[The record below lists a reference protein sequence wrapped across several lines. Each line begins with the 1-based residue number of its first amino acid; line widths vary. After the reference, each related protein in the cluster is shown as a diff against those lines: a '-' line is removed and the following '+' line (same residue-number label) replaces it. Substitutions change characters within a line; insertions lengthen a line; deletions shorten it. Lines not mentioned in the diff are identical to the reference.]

1 MQIKTVGLV
10 VLCFYFQLN
19 LLLLVK
25 YIALLAMAKI
35 VPTHPHLITEYQ
47 DTIFTSIN
55 DQDISIRMRALD
67 LISAMVNLISWMLEN
82 TTFKIMPYSR
92 PIVEIYN
99 PSSSSYSHTLF
110 ETLRHYPQL
119 RGPWLRVRP
128 PASPI
133 PYSHQANLLLIA

>member
-1 MQIKTVGLV
+1 
-10 VLCFYFQLN
+10 
-19 LLLLVK
+19 
-25 YIALLAMAKI
+25 MAKI

-67 LISAMVNLISWMLEN
+67 LLSAMVNLIFWMLEN
-82 TTFKIMPYSR
+82 TTYKIPYSR
-92 PIVEIYN
+92 PIVEIYS

-119 RGPWLRVRP
+119 RGPWLRMRHP
-128 PASPI
+128 PASPT
-133 PYSHQANLLLIA
+133 PYFHQANLLLIA